1 METTLRSR
9 VLHAYKTEA
18 QWTSLDPVLKSGEM
32 AFSSDKYG
40 YYKLGN
46 GTSKWSEL

>member
-18 QWTSLDPVLKSGEM
+18 EWTSLDPVLKSGEM

-46 GTSKWSEL
+46 GTSKWS